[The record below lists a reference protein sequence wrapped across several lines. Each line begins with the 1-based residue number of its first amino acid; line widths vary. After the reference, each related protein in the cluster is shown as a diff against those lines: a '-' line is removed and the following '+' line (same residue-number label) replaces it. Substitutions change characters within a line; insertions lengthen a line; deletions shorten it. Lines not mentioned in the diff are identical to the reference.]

1 MIPLISITRYLTKAL
16 YVKIVFTIFFYG
28 CTPDKRSIIGEW
40 QGVLHLNGV
49 ELTIVMKIE
58 KTVNEQLLIKVDN
71 PEQGLFDL
79 NTENITITDSIKMNI
94 PAFNSTFKGVF
105 DKSKHK
111 IKGYWKP
118 PCCEGIEIIF
128 SKQL

>member
-1 MIPLISITRYLTKAL
+1 M
-16 YVKIVFTIFFYG
+16 IVFAIFYYG
-28 CTPDKRSIIGEW
+28 CTPEKKTILGEW
-40 QGVLHLNGV
+40 HGVLHLNGI

-79 NTENITITDSIKMNI
+79 NTENITITDSIKLSI
-94 PAFNSTFKGVF
+94 PAFNSTFKGVY
-105 DKSKHK
+105 DQPKNK

-118 PCCEGIEIIF
+118 PCCEGIEIVF
-128 SKQL
+128 SKHLSQKQCH